1 MELQCKPYIHGRWQ
15 TTARATPNEVAQWQ
29 RFSGPGQN
37 GYRDLCG
44 KASRRQ
50 FRADLRGKAV
60 LPSRFQISRRHKRAS
75 ARPRAST
82 TLRAKQSLDG
92 VVERCRKAAQI
103 IQAANSGNRQLQIPN
118 TSFRPGPFETADCPL
133 RKLAKPHFGIDED
146 VVDMLIAVQVQGE
159 DMGVLVTMRE
169 RLPLR
174 VATGHLGA

>member
-60 LPSRFQISRRHKRAS
+60 LPSRFQISRRHAMDAARQARHRAEQLGKITITGS
-75 ARPRAST
+75 PSFCRQPR
-82 TLRAKQSLDG
+82 R
-92 VVERCRKAAQI
+92 
-103 IQAANSGNRQLQIPN
+103 QA
-118 TSFRPGPFETADCPL
+118 
-133 RKLAKPHFGIDED
+133 
-146 VVDMLIAVQVQGE
+146 
-159 DMGVLVTMRE
+159 RE
-169 RLPLR
+169 RPPR
-174 VATGHLGA
+174 R